1 MKKCSKWILGILLV
15 VSVFT
20 FAGCKDDKKDSDGKI
35 VLTVWESANGQMN
48 LLNKLEKLSL
58 RKILISKFSIKM

>member
-15 VSVFT
+15 VSVFI

-35 VLTVWESANGQMN
+35 VLTVWESANGPDGGPDRRRG
-48 LLNKLEKLSL
+48 KRVYSL
-58 RKILISKFSIKM
+58 CPEYHG

>member
-35 VLTVWESANGQMN
+35 VLTVWERTNKWKKTTTH
-48 LLNKLEKLSL
+48 LLAQ
-58 RKILISKFSIKM
+58 RF